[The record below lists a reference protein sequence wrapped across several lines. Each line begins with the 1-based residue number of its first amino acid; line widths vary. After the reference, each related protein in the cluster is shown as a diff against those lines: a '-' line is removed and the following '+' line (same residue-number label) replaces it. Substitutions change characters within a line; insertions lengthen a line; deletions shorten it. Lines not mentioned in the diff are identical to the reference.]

1 METETA
7 TSAGPGPRRGWRRT
21 RRVGVAAALLA
32 LVGYLSVSLLV
43 ADVLTRTRNRPSTH
57 QAAQIGAGASE
68 WSTRTADGITLR
80 GWYCPTDEH
89 RRLIVLVHGMGG
101 SRDNMADLAHDLHG
115 RGYDVL
121 LFDLRGHGESDP
133 SRLFMGR
140 REREDVRAVQ
150 AWATRQGY
158 SADRI
163 GWLGQS
169 MGASTLLM
177 EAAQNEGIRVAV
189 LDSAFGNLPEL
200 LKTQLTRHSHLPRLF
215 NPGILIA
222 ARLAFGVRT
231 DDLIPLISARKW
243 GRRPMLL
250 IHGEADTVVP
260 VAQARQIARVAGGSC
275 EAITLPGVQH
285 VGAYRRDPARYVA
298 AVGRFFDD
306 HLRH

>member
-1 METETA
+1 MA
-7 TSAGPGPRRGWRRT
+7 TTKSAGPGPRRGWRRL
-21 RRVGVAAALLA
+21 RRAGVAATLLA
-32 LVGYLSVSLLV
+32 TLGYVSISLLA
-43 ADVLTRTRNRPSTH
+43 ADVLTRTRNRPSSH
-57 QAAQIGAGASE
+57 EAAQIGEGTVS

-80 GWYCPTDEH
+80 GWYCPTPEK
-89 RRLIVLVHGMGG
+89 RRLVVLVHGMGG
-101 SRDNMADLAHDLHG
+101 SRDNMADLAHDLRG

-150 AWATRQGY
+150 GWATRQGY
-158 SADRI
+158 PADRI

-177 EAAQNEGIRVAV
+177 EAARNEGIRVAV
-189 LDSAFGNLPEL
+189 LDSPFGDLPAL
-200 LKTQLTRHSHLPRLF
+200 LQTQLTRHSHLPRLF
-215 NPGILIA
+215 NPGILLA

-231 DDLIPLISARKW
+231 DDLVPLISARRW

-260 VAQARQIARVAGGSC
+260 VDQARQIARVAGTAC
-275 EAITLPGVQH
+275 EAITLPGVPH
-285 VGAYRRDPARYVA
+285 VGAYGRDRARSVA

-306 HLRH
+306 HLRR